1 MVQDNWQRT
10 IEYVR
15 LSLTEACNFCCP
27 YCRPEA
33 ITPESQTNLLTP
45 DEWLTV
51 LGAFH
56 QLGVRALRLT
66 GGEPLLYPHLDELL
80 QKLQER
86 QWFEDVSMTTN
97 GSLLGKRAK
106 ELQKLGLNRVNISLD
121 AVDGDTF
128 DIRTGRIGEL
138 SAVIEGIEAALAA
151 GFTSVKINTVLME
164 PMSDDMVRSLLA
176 YMEKWPVIWR
186 FIEYMP
192 FQGQTF
198 RGPTFE
204 EWQAQL
210 TRICGGPLI
219 PVEKN
224 GAKKDAKKGAESGNG
239 HALDADEVNA
249 DKVNADKP
257 TAAKKSKS
265 VTGFGPATY
274 YALPQGPVVGFIF
287 PMSHSYCHECN
298 RVRLTSDGR
307 LRLCLLR
314 DDEADLVSL
323 VRQGKSSEEL
333 AEHIKDVLQLRREQ
347 HEGPDM
353 AAPKRAM
360 WRIGG

>member
-33 ITPESQTNLLTP
+33 ITPETQTNLLTP

-121 AVDGDTF
+121 AVDELIF
-128 DIRTGRIGEL
+128 DVRTGRTGQL
-138 SAVIEGIEAALAA
+138 PAVIEGIEAALAA

-164 PMSDDMVRSLLA
+164 PMSDDMVHSLLA

-224 GAKKDAKKGAESGNG
+224 GAKKGAKSNNGNG
-239 HALDADEVNA
+239 VEADEVKDGKA
-249 DKVNADKP
+249 
-257 TAAKKSKS
+257 TAVKKSKS

>member
-33 ITPESQTNLLTP
+33 ITPESQTNLLSP
-45 DEWLTV
+45 DEWLTI

-80 QKLQER
+80 RKLQGR

-97 GSLLGKRAK
+97 GSLLAKRAA
-106 ELQKLGLNRVNISLD
+106 ELHKLGLDRVNISLD
-121 AVDGDTF
+121 AVDELTF
-128 DIRTGRIGEL
+128 DVRTGRTGEL
-138 SAVIEGIEAALAA
+138 PAVIKGIEAAFEA

-192 FQGQTF
+192 FQEQTF

-224 GAKKDAKKGAESGNG
+224 GGQKGKTGSNEDGDAGSVAARKNDAQKNAKN
-239 HALDADEVNA
+239 
-249 DKVNADKP
+249 
-257 TAAKKSKS
+257 KS

>member
-33 ITPESQTNLLTP
+33 IAPESQTNLLSP
-45 DEWLTV
+45 DEWLVV

-56 QLGVRALRLT
+56 KLGVRALRLT
-66 GGEPLLYPHLDELL
+66 GGEPLLYPKLDELL
-80 QKLQER
+80 HKLQAR

-97 GSLLGKRAK
+97 GSLLAKRAK
-106 ELQKLGLNRVNISLD
+106 ELQQLGLNRVNISFD
-121 AVDGDTF
+121 AVDELTF
-128 DIRTGRIGEL
+128 DIRTGRTGQL
-138 SAVIEGIEAALAA
+138 PDVMEGIEAALAA

-192 FQGQTF
+192 FQGDAF

-224 GAKKDAKKGAESGNG
+224 GAKKSSKR
-239 HALDADEVNA
+239 
-249 DKVNADKP
+249 
-257 TAAKKSKS
+257 KS
-265 VTGFGPATY
+265 VKGFGPATY

-323 VRQGKSSEEL
+323 VRKGMGVDEL
-333 AEHIKDVLQLRREQ
+333 ADHIVSVLQLRREQ
-347 HEGPDM
+347 HEGPEM
-353 AAPKRAM
+353 AAPKREM

>member
-33 ITPESQTNLLTP
+33 ITPESQTNLLSP
-45 DEWLTV
+45 DEWLVV

-56 QLGVRALRLT
+56 KLGVRALRLT

-80 QKLQER
+80 RKVQER

-97 GSLLGKRAK
+97 GSLLAKRAD
-106 ELQKLGLNRVNISLD
+106 ELQQLGLNRVNISLD
-121 AVDGDTF
+121 AVDESTF
-128 DIRTGRIGEL
+128 DIRTGRTGQL
-138 SAVIEGIEAALAA
+138 HSVIEGIEAALAA

-210 TRICGGPLI
+210 SRICGGPLI

-224 GAKKDAKKGAESGNG
+224 GSKKG
-239 HALDADEVNA
+239 
-249 DKVNADKP
+249 K
-257 TAAKKSKS
+257 TRS

-274 YALPQGPVVGFIF
+274 YKLPQGPVVGFIF

-323 VRQGKSSEEL
+323 VRQGMSSDEL
-333 AEHIKDVLQLRREQ
+333 AEHIRDVLQLRREQ

-353 AAPKRAM
+353 ATPKREM